1 VKRALLIAVGLALV
15 STLVVAPA
23 PSYDPWAW
31 LLWGREIAGGSL
43 STAEGP
49 AFKPLPVAVCALLS
63 PLGDAAPWLWVALIR
78 CAAAVGAVLAFDLAR
93 QLARGAGPAAGRP
106 ATGVAAGALAALGVL
121 LCGALPA
128 MTAAGADPALAIAL
142 ALGALTAW
150 RSGRTGLALAL
161 GAACGLVR
169 VEAWPFLAAAGVVAW
184 RREPR
189 LRPLVGGI
197 AVALPALWFV
207 PELLGSGDA
216 LRSSDRAQIPNPGQP
231 ALADVP
237 FLASLEEAAGLP
249 LWPLWMGVAVLL
261 AAALRARRATPALLP
276 AAAGAAWV
284 AIVAL
289 MAEAGFSGE
298 ARYAVPGAA
307 LLAISGAVGLAA
319 LAGRHPLAAAAVLAA
334 VAAAALPRLDD
345 AGAIRRYQAHQQA
358 LASQLGDAVR
368 AAGGREA
375 VLACGRPYVGRL
387 RGPLMAYRMDV
398 EKRVIEPDQ
407 PPLAPGVV
415 FRSRLHPGDP
425 VLPGVVPPRFVEV
438 ARTPEWQVLAACT

>member
-1 VKRALLIAVGLALV
+1 MTRAALIAAGLAV
-15 STLVVAPA
+15 ASTLVVAA
-23 PSYDPWAW
+23 VPSYDPWAW
-31 LLWGREIAGGSL
+31 LLWGREVAGGTL

-63 PLGDAAPWLWVALIR
+63 PLGDAAPWVWVTLVR
-78 CAAAVGAVLAFDLAR
+78 VAAAVGAVLAFGLAR
-93 QLARGAGPAAGRP
+93 RLAGGSKL
-106 ATGVAAGALAALGVL
+106 AGALAALGVL

-128 MTAAGADPALAIAL
+128 MTAAGADPALVIAL
-142 ALGALTAW
+142 ALGAATAW
-150 RSGRTGLALAL
+150 SAGRPGLALAL

-169 VEAWPFLAAAGVVAW
+169 VETWPFLLAAAAVAW

-189 LRPLVGGI
+189 LRAPIAAAAVLV
-197 AVALPALWFV
+197 PAAWFV

-237 FLASLEEAAGLP
+237 FLASLEDAAGLP
-249 LWPLWMGVAVLL
+249 LWPLWVGVAVL
-261 AAALRARRATPALLP
+261 AAAAVRARRATPALLP
-276 AAAGAAWV
+276 AAAGAAWL

-307 LLAISGAVGLAA
+307 MLAISGAVGLALVA
-319 LAGRHPLAAAAVLAA
+319 RRHAVAAIAVVAAVG
-334 VAAAALPRLDD
+334 AAALPRLDD
-345 AGAIRRYQAHQQA
+345 VEGIRREQAHQRA
-358 LASQLGDAVR
+358 LADQLATVLT

-387 RGPLMAYRMDV
+387 RGPLMAYRMGV
-398 EKRVIEPDQ
+398 EKRHVEPDL
-407 PPLAPGVV
+407 PPHAPGMV

-425 VLPGVVPPRFVEV
+425 VLPAAVPGGFVEV
-438 ARTPEWQVLAACT
+438 ARSAEWQVLAACT

>member
-1 VKRALLIAVGLALV
+1 MRRAALIAAGLAV
-15 STLVVAPA
+15 ASTLVVAA
-23 PSYDPWAW
+23 VPSYDPWAW
-31 LLWGREIAGGSL
+31 LLWGREVAGGTL

-63 PLGDAAPWLWVALIR
+63 PFGDAAPWLWVTLVR
-78 CAAAVGAVLAFDLAR
+78 VAAAVGAVLAFGLAR
-93 QLARGAGPAAGRP
+93 RLAGGSNL
-106 ATGVAAGALAALGVL
+106 AGAIAAAGVL

-142 ALGALTAW
+142 ALGAVTAW
-150 RSGRTGLALAL
+150 SAGRPGLALAL

-169 VEAWPFLAAAGVVAW
+169 VEAWPFLAVAGVVAW

-189 LRPLVGGI
+189 LRAPVAAAAVLV
-197 AVALPALWFV
+197 PAAWFV

-237 FLASLEEAAGLP
+237 FLASLEDAAGLP
-249 LWPLWMGVAVLL
+249 LWPLWIGVAVLL
-261 AAALRARRATPALLP
+261 AAAVRARRATPALLP
-276 AAAGAAWV
+276 AAAGAAWL

-307 LLAISGAVGLAA
+307 MLAISGAVGLALVA
-319 LAGRHPLAAAAVLAA
+319 RRHAVAAIAVVAA

-345 AGAIRRYQAHQQA
+345 VDGIRREQAHQRA
-358 LASQLGDAVR
+358 LADQLATVLS
-368 AAGGREA
+368 AAGGRDA

-398 EKRVIEPDQ
+398 EKRHVEPDL
-407 PPLAPGVV
+407 PPHAPGMV
-415 FRSRLHPGDP
+415 FRSRLHPDDP
-425 VLPGVVPPRFVEV
+425 VLPAAVPGGFVEV
-438 ARTPEWQVLAACT
+438 ARTPEWQVLAACS

>member
-1 VKRALLIAVGLALV
+1 VKRALLIAVGLALA
-15 STLVVAPA
+15 SMLVVAPA

-49 AFKPLPVAVCALLS
+49 AFKPLPVAVCALLA
-63 PLGDAAPWLWVALIR
+63 PLGDAAPWLWVALVR

-93 QLARGAGPAAGRP
+93 QLARGSNL
-106 ATGVAAGALAALGVL
+106 AGALAALGVL

-128 MTAAGADPALAIAL
+128 MTAAGADPAPAIAL
-142 ALGALTAW
+142 ALGAVTAW
-150 RSGRTGLALAL
+150 RSGRTGLALGL

-169 VEAWPFLAAAGVVAW
+169 VEAWPFLAGAGVVAW

-189 LRPLVGGI
+189 LRPLAGGI
-197 AVALPALWFV
+197 AIALPALWLV

-231 ALADVP
+231 ALAAVP

-249 LWPLWMGVAVLL
+249 LWPLWIGVAVLL
-261 AAALRARRATPALLP
+261 AAALPARRATPALLP
-276 AAAGAAWV
+276 AAAGAAWL

-307 LLAISGAVGLAA
+307 MLAISGAVGLAA
-319 LAGRHPLAAAAVLAA
+319 LANRHPLAAVAVLAA

-345 AGAIRRYQAHQQA
+345 AGPIRRDQAHQQA
-358 LASQLGDAVR
+358 LASQLADAVR
-368 AAGGREA
+368 AAGGRAA

-398 EKRVIEPDQ
+398 EKRVIEPDE
-407 PPLAPGVV
+407 PPRAPGVV
-415 FRSRLHPGDP
+415 FRSRLHADDP
-425 VLPGVVPPRFVEV
+425 VLPGVVPDRFVEV